1 MVAESIHDQP
11 GEQIPLGVHEA
22 VVAFIGG
29 AVGYVLTK
37 VKGGPDTAFEMY
49 EGVKE
54 TAKEGPEKAAALY
67 DAAKEKLQRG
77 NGANEEAE
85 AEMETVAT

>member
-1 MVAESIHDQP
+1 MATKKWFSIA
-11 GEQIPLGVHEA
+11 A
-22 VVAFIGG
+22 VVAVIGG

-37 VKGGPDTAFEMY
+37 VKKSPDTAFEMY

>member
-1 MVAESIHDQP
+1 MATKKWFGIA
-11 GEQIPLGVHEA
+11 A
-22 VVAFIGG
+22 VVAVIGG

-37 VKGGPDTAFEMY
+37 VKGSPDTAFEMY

-54 TAKEGPEKAAALY
+54 TAKEGPEKAAAFY

-77 NGANEEAE
+77 SGANEEAE

>member
-1 MVAESIHDQP
+1 MTTKKWFGIA
-11 GEQIPLGVHEA
+11 A
-22 VVAFIGG
+22 VVAAIGG

-37 VKGGPDTAFEMY
+37 VKGSPETASEMS

-54 TAKEGPEKAAALY
+54 TAKESPEQAAALH
-67 DAAKEKLQRG
+67 DAAKEKSQRG
-77 NGANEEAE
+77 NGADEEAE